1 MVLYCQF
8 LLFLLF
14 LTFFLGGKKKISYI
28 CTRNP
33 NRERNNFNHIIIK
46 TMKLTIEKNDTIVT
60 GILEGRLD
68 TAASTQFAI
77 DMEEL
82 IENADKHIVLNCEKM
97 EFISSSGL
105 RLFLSLR
112 KKTISQGGD
121 VTIKGAI
128 PAVKQVFAITGFT
141 ALFKFED

>member
-1 MVLYCQF
+1 
-8 LLFLLF
+8 
-14 LTFFLGGKKKISYI
+14 
-28 CTRNP
+28 
-33 NRERNNFNHIIIK
+33 
-46 TMKLTIEKNDTIVT
+46 MKLTIEKNDTVVT